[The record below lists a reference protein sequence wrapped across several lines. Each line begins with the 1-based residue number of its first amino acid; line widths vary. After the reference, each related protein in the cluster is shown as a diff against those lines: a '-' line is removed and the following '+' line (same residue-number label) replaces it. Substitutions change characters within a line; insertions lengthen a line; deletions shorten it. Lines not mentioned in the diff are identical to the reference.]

1 MRLIKIL
8 FLVIVAAALVIL
20 AVANRH
26 EVTVNLLPVDPASLG
41 LEITQSVTLPVFTA
55 LFGALFLG
63 IVIGLVLEALRESYH
78 RRNEREYKR
87 KAMVLDREVH
97 RLAKKAGEEDDDI
110 LGVKR
115 A

>member
-1 MRLIKIL
+1 MRLLKIL
-8 FLVIVAAALVIL
+8 FLVLVAVVLVVL

-26 EVTVNLLPVDPASLG
+26 MVELNLLPVSDLDLGFPTTVTIPAFAA
-41 LEITQSVTLPVFTA
+41 V
-55 LFGALFLG
+55 FGAMFVG
-63 IVIGLVLEALRESYH
+63 IVVGLVLEALRESYH
-78 RRNEREYKR
+78 RKNEREFKR

-110 LGVKR
+110 LGIKR